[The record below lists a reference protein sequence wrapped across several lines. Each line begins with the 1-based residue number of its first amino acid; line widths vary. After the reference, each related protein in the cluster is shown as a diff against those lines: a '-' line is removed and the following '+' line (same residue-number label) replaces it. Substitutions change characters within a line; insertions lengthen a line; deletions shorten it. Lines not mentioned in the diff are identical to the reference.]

1 MQKANVNYAVQSR
14 NGHTTLERERERE
27 REREMYRK
35 KVHAIKKD

>member
-27 REREMYRK
+27 MYRK

>member
-27 REREMYRK
+27 REMYRK

>member
-27 REREMYRK
+27 REREKCIERK
-35 KVHAIKKD
+35 YMQ